1 MEPHKITLVGWVDRA
16 LEQPLTFKK
25 SSFGFG
31 ATCIWPCNPKVM
43 NSKIQPSQIYIADP
57 INDQEI
63 ESYITYDEADQNQNS
78 IVENPPF

>member
-1 MEPHKITLVGWVDRA
+1 
-16 LEQPLTFKK
+16 
-25 SSFGFG
+25 
-31 ATCIWPCNPKVM
+31 M